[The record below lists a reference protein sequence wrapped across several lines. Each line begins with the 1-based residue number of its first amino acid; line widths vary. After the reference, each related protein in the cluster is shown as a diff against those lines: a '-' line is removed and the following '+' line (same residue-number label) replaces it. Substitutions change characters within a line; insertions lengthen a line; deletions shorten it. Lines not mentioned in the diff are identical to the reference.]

1 MGLRWILLA
10 YESLSISGDRCMGR
24 TTLFPRKWSGVLVA
38 LLLLMVPLLLI
49 ACGGGEPTE
58 VAMEPT
64 DAPAEAAPTDAP
76 TEAPPT
82 EAPTE
87 PPPTEAPTEP
97 PPTEAPTEPPATD
110 TPEPTPEPT
119 LEPTPE
125 VVDDTACIG
134 CHTDQEALKLVAVE
148 EEKPEVESEG
158 EG

>member
-1 MGLRWILLA
+1 MGKTRK
-10 YESLSISGDRCMGR
+10 
-24 TTLFPRKWSGVLVA
+24 FPKLWSGALVA
-38 LLLLMVPLLLI
+38 LLLLMVPLVLI
-49 ACGGGEPTE
+49 ACGGQPTE

-64 DAPAEAAPTDAP
+64 DAPAEGAPTDAP

-87 PPPTEAPTEP
+87 PPPTEPPPTEV

-110 TPEPTPEPT
+110 TPEPTD
-119 LEPTPE
+119 EPTPE
-125 VVDDTACIG
+125 PTDEPTPEAVDDSACIG
-134 CHTDQEALKLVAVE
+134 CHTDQETLKLVAEE